1 MNSLFVLL
9 VAILVAQYL
18 LESTATLLTLRNLQ
32 SPPPPELHDLY
43 DKNTRLTS
51 IQYNRS
57 SLILRLTRQTCS
69 IIVMLIILT
78 YSLFAPLDT
87 LIRSVGFSS
96 TVTGTIFISTL
107 LFAQYLLNIPF
118 TLYSTFILEARYGF
132 NQTSLSTFIM
142 DQFKAIFLTVL
153 LGVPVLLSVL
163 YVFENTYNGWIYC
176 WLGLTFFS
184 LLLQFIAPV
193 WIMPLFNT
201 FSPLSNGPYLEEVQ
215 SFLKKLDFRI
225 SGLFTMD
232 GSKRSTKGNAFFT
245 GFGVTRKIVLFDTLL
260 SLLSPQEVVAVL
272 AHEIGHFKRHHIH
285 KMFLIRT
292 VYTAMMFYIFSVFL
306 EYPVFSYSAGFAEH
320 SIYAG
325 LISFSLFFTPIETV
339 SASITNYISRLHEY
353 EADLFSAQKTGVP
366 SHLVAGLKKLST
378 SHLSVITQHPLEII
392 LHYSHPPLE
401 MRLRHL
407 SDKSEEV
414 NP

>member
-1 MNSLFVLL
+1 MNFLFLFL
-9 VAILVAQYL
+9 VAVLVLQYL
-18 LESTATLLTLRNLQ
+18 LESTTTLLALRNLQ
-32 SPPPPELHDLY
+32 SPPPPELNDLY

-57 SLILRLTRQTCS
+57 NFILRLTRQTCS
-69 IIVMLIILT
+69 IIVLLIILI

-96 TVTGTIFISTL
+96 TVTGTIFISTV
-107 LFAQYLLNIPF
+107 LFAQYLVNLPF

-132 NQTSLSTFIM
+132 NQTSISTFVM

-163 YVFENTYNGWIYC
+163 YVFENTYNAWIYC

-184 LLLQFIAPV
+184 LLLQFVAPV

-201 FSPLSNGPYLEEVQ
+201 FSPLPKGPYLEEIQ
-215 SFLKKLDFRI
+215 SFLEKLDFRI

-245 GFGVTRKIVLFDTLL
+245 GFGITRKIVLFDTLL
-260 SLLSPQEVVAVL
+260 SLLSPNEVVAVL
-272 AHEIGHFKRHHIH
+272 AHEIGHYKKHHVH
-285 KMFLIRT
+285 KMFLIRSI
-292 VYTAMMFYIFSVFL
+292 YTALMLYFFSLFL
-306 EYPVFSYSAGFAEH
+306 KYPVFSYSIGFVEH

-325 LISFSLFFTPIETV
+325 FISFSIFCSPLETV
-339 SASITNYISRLHEY
+339 TTSITNYISRRHEY
-353 EADLFSAQKTGVP
+353 EADLFSVQKTGHTE
-366 SHLVAGLKKLST
+366 HLVSGLKKLNT
-378 SHLSVITQHPLEII
+378 SHLSVMTPHPLEIL
-392 LHYSHPPLE
+392 LHYSHPPLV
-401 MRLRHL
+401 MRLRNL
-407 SDKSEEV
+407 SRKVEEV
-414 NP
+414 TP